1 MLNNKLQIL
10 LNNFITKSHQNK
22 KIFFRSEDSWTTGK
36 EIVNKGI
43 IKENKYLKPILK
55 NSSSEPSTEEGFNNK
70 RHIYFSEE
78 IECRYLSC
86 SEQSSSL
93 GPSQSFYEQYS
104 ESSSVND
111 KKETNC
117 IIRIDDNVRNNIVV
131 GKSPSTS
138 LTSSPYTS
146 LTSARHHHQVSNPY
160 ETHINPEL
168 EMLSFQNLSIDP
180 SNSSNDCNS
189 ELRQRFERKKNN
201 CAVENTCGIN
211 HLSLQTSPTENS
223 FLMRNTEND
232 ENQKSKTETFLRPMD
247 TVDTNCVQNNSNRNA
262 YPGENKSC
270 TQNYSS
276 QLLFSIDYNNCDPVF
291 YKTNCTNSQ
300 TTDFSIDSTTL
311 PSNRVINTQKHESSI
326 MESEKGNIGM
336 ERNNSLVCDQNRLS
350 SSKTAA
356 ISRVL
361 QSKTDFR
368 YPPAQLQVNVHSTG
382 ETLDCSENTFLK
394 LSENSTQLSE
404 NFGFSEQS
412 TQAEEEPWK
421 SVTLMSIKS
430 IRLKDP
436 SEFMPVDSSDDW
448 ADLEDW
454 SMCSN

>member
-1 MLNNKLQIL
+1 
-10 LNNFITKSHQNK
+10 
-22 KIFFRSEDSWTTGK
+22 
-36 EIVNKGI
+36 
-43 IKENKYLKPILK
+43 
-55 NSSSEPSTEEGFNNK
+55 
-70 RHIYFSEE
+70 
-78 IECRYLSC
+78 
-86 SEQSSSL
+86 
-93 GPSQSFYEQYS
+93 
-104 ESSSVND
+104 
-111 KKETNC
+111 
-117 IIRIDDNVRNNIVV
+117 
-131 GKSPSTS
+131 
-138 LTSSPYTS
+138 
-146 LTSARHHHQVSNPY
+146 
-160 ETHINPEL
+160 
-168 EMLSFQNLSIDP
+168 MLSFQNLSIDP

-189 ELRQRFERKKNN
+189 ELRQSFERKKNN
-201 CAVENTCGIN
+201 CAVENICRIN
-211 HLSLQTSPTENS
+211 HLSLQTSPTENC

-232 ENQKSKTETFLRPMD
+232 ENQKSKTETFSHPMD

-262 YPGENKSC
+262 YPGENKLC

-291 YKTNCTNSQ
+291 YNNNCSHSQ

-311 PSNRVINTQKHESSI
+311 PSNLVINAQKNESSI
-326 MESEKGNIGM
+326 MKSEKGNIGM
-336 ERNNSLVCDQNRLS
+336 ERNNSLVCDQNELS

-356 ISRVL
+356 ISTVL
-361 QSKTDFR
+361 QSETDFR
-368 YPPAQLQVNVHSTG
+368 YPQAQLKVNVHSTG

-412 TQAEEEPWK
+412 TQAEGEPWK

>member
-36 EIVNKGI
+36 EIVDKGI

-104 ESSSVND
+104 KSSSVSN

-131 GKSPSTS
+131 GKSPNTS

-146 LTSARHHHQVSNPY
+146 LTSARHHHQVSNPC
-160 ETHINPEL
+160 ETHTNPEL
-168 EMLSFQNLSIDP
+168 EMLSFQNLSIDT

-189 ELRQRFERKKNN
+189 ELRQSFERKKNN
-201 CAVENTCGIN
+201 CAV
-211 HLSLQTSPTENS
+211 ENS

-232 ENQKSKTETFLRPMD
+232 ENKKSKTENFLRPMD
-247 TVDTNCVQNNSNRNA
+247 TVDTNYVQNNSNRNA
-262 YPGENKSC
+262 YPGGNKSC

-276 QLLFSIDYNNCDPVF
+276 QSLFSIDYNNCDPVF
-291 YKTNCTNSQ
+291 DTTNCTHSQ
-300 TTDFSIDSTTL
+300 TTDFLIDSTTL
-311 PSNRVINTQKHESSI
+311 PSNRVINAQKNELSI
-326 MESEKGNIGM
+326 MKSEKGNIGM
-336 ERNNSLVCDQNRLS
+336 ERSNSLVCDQNQLS

-361 QSKTDFR
+361 QSETDFR
-368 YPPAQLQVNVHSTG
+368 YPQAQLKVNVHSTG
-382 ETLDCSENTFLK
+382 ETLDCSENAFLK
-394 LSENSTQLSE
+394 QSENSSQLSE